1 MQSDWFLSLKTVRT
15 NSQLNTLVFISA
27 QIKSVHNRNLI
38 ETHHLDNGIQID
50 PIDAIFKSQ
59 AR

>member
-1 MQSDWFLSLKTVRT
+1 M
-15 NSQLNTLVFISA
+15 FISA
-27 QIKSVHNRNLI
+27 QIKSALNINLI
-38 ETHHLDNGIQID
+38 ENHHPDNGIQID